1 VKGEK
6 LFRIHTGR
14 VEVRCSLCWK
24 KIPVGEERLTAN
36 LGSGMYPRHYHIICF
51 LKKYH
56 KELIILSNKIQI
68 ELNPSSRKT
77 LESTEENDEEE
88 T

>member
-1 VKGEK
+1 MKGEK

-14 VEVRCSLCWK
+14 VDVKCSICWK

-36 LGSGMYPRHYHIICF
+36 LGSGMYPRHFHIICF
-51 LKKYH
+51 LKKYL
-56 KELIILSNKIQI
+56 KEINYLSNRVQV

-77 LESTEENDEEE
+77 IETEEENEDD
-88 T
+88 